1 MRPLT
6 ILLAIALSTASV
18 EAADRYLVATRHA
31 PRATQLRMLQES
43 DEFRSHGIRAFESAD
58 AFAADL
64 TASEVAEL
72 KRSSEIRFITPVFE
86 RHASVEGSDPPLS
99 RQPMAA
105 ALHTEGSPYTSS
117 QTIPYGISLIHAPE
131 LWPLTKGAG
140 PINVAILDTGIDTK
154 HPDLAA
160 NFAGGFNTFTNTD
173 DPTDDNGHGTHVA
186 GTIAAVDNNI
196 GVIGVAP
203 QVRIWSVKVLDK
215 TGIGLDENVVAG
227 LDWVINK
234 KREIGGDW
242 IASLSLGSS
251 QNSPIEEEAFK
262 RVLDDGVVVVAAAGN
277 RSFNDV
283 EFPAA
288 YDGVIGVGAI
298 DSTMALA
305 SFSDHGPHMSVVA
318 PGVRVL
324 STARTGSIS
333 AAGVTLNNG
342 ASVTAATI
350 QGSSRGE
357 INGAYVACGIGNP
370 EDFPASVRGKIALIR
385 RGELTFN
392 QKVRNAEAAGAVSV
406 VIFNKDDSDFRVW
419 TLLRP
424 DCDSIDGCDDPTHP
438 WPIVLAI
445 SAADGQRL
453 LEDPTHIIDM
463 GSWLDDYTI
472 LSGTSMATPHA
483 SGAIAL
489 VWSLAPSASAAR
501 VRDVVLATTTDLGS
515 PGFDLTYGYGLIN
528 PVDAARKLA
537 PGRFQPD
544 RPSPEPPSG
553 RSRVTSTP

>member
-6 ILLAIALSTASV
+6 VLLAIALSTASV
-18 EAADRYLVATRHA
+18 GAADRYLVATRHA

-43 DEFRSHGIRAFESAD
+43 ADSRSHSIRAFESAD

-72 KRSSEIRFITPVFE
+72 KRSSEVRFITPVVE
-86 RHASVEGSDPPLS
+86 RHASVEDS
-99 RQPMAA
+99 RPRLLPQP
-105 ALHTEGSPYTSS
+105 TGSPYSS
-117 QTIPYGISLIHAPE
+117 TQTIPYGISLIHAPD

-140 PINVAILDTGIDTK
+140 PINVVILDTGIDTK
-154 HPDLAA
+154 HPDLAP
-160 NFAGGFNTFTNTD
+160 NFAGGFNTFTNTG

-186 GTIAAVDNNI
+186 GTIAAVDNNF
-196 GVIGVAP
+196 GVVGVAP
-203 QVRIWSVKVLDK
+203 EVRIWSVKVLDK
-215 TGIGLDENVVAG
+215 TGFGFDENVVAG
-227 LDWVINK
+227 VDWVIAK

-242 IASLSLGSS
+242 IMSLSLGSW

-262 RVLDDGVVVVAAAGN
+262 RVIDDGVVVVAAAGN
-277 RSFNDV
+277 RSFPDV

-298 DSTMALA
+298 DSTLALA
-305 SFSDHGPHMSVVA
+305 SFSDHGPHMSIVA

-324 STARTGSIS
+324 STARTGSIP

-342 ASVTAATI
+342 AAVTAAAI

-357 INGAYVACGIGNP
+357 INGPYVACGIGNP

-453 LEDPTHIIDM
+453 LDDPTHVIDM

-472 LSGTSMATPHA
+472 LSGTSMAAPHA

-501 VRDVVLATTTDLGS
+501 VRDVVLSTTTDLGT

-544 RPSPEPPSG
+544 RPSPEPPG
-553 RSRVTSTP
+553 RSRVTSAP

>member
-1 MRPLT
+1 MMRTLS
-6 ILLAIALSTASV
+6 LLLSITLSTASL

-31 PRATQLRMLQES
+31 PLATQLRMLRDS
-43 DEFRSHGIRAFESAD
+43 DEFRSRGIRAFESAD

-64 TASEVAEL
+64 TAGDVAEL
-72 KRSSEIRFITPVFE
+72 KRSSEVRFITPVVE
-86 RHASVEGSDPPLS
+86 RHAFVEDSRPGLS
-99 RQPMAA
+99 LRPDA
-105 ALHTEGSPYTSS
+105 SPYTSK

-160 NFAGGFNTFTNTD
+160 NFAGGYNTFTLTD

-215 TGIGLDENVVAG
+215 IGFGLDENIVAG
-227 LDWVINK
+227 VDWVIRK

-242 IASLSLGSS
+242 IMSLSLGSW

-262 RVLDDGVVVVAAAGN
+262 RVIADGIVVVAAAGN
-277 RSFNDV
+277 RSFPDV
-283 EFPAA
+283 EFPAG

-298 DSTMALA
+298 DSTSTLA
-305 SFSDHGPHMSVVA
+305 SFSDHGPHMSIVA

-324 STARTGSIS
+324 STARTGSIP

-357 INGAYVACGIGNP
+357 MNGPFVACGIGKP
-370 EDFPASVRGKIALIR
+370 EEFPASVRGKIALIR

-392 QKVRNAEAAGAVSV
+392 QKVRNAEGAGAVSV
-406 VIFNKDDSDFRVW
+406 VIYNKDDSDFRAW

-453 LEDPTHIIDM
+453 LDDPSHIIDM
-463 GSWLDDYTI
+463 GSWLDDYTF

-489 VWSLAPSASAAR
+489 VWSLAPSATAAR
-501 VRDVVLATTTDLGS
+501 VRDVVLSTTTDLGS

-537 PGRFQPD
+537 PGKFLPD
-544 RPSPEPPSG
+544 RPSPEPRLGTG
-553 RSRVTSTP
+553 RANSTP

>member
-1 MRPLT
+1 M
-6 ILLAIALSTASV
+6 ALSTASV

-31 PRATQLRMLQES
+31 PRVTQLRMLRDS
-43 DEFRSHGIRAFESAD
+43 DEVRSHAIRPFESAD

-64 TASEVAEL
+64 TPSEVSDL
-72 KRSSEIRFITPVFE
+72 KRSGEVRFVTPVVE
-86 RHASVEGSDPPLS
+86 RHALVDGSLRTMTNGSV
-99 RQPMAA
+99 
-105 ALHTEGSPYTSS
+105 YSS
-117 QTIPYGISLIHAPE
+117 TQTVPYGVTMIHAPE

-140 PINVAILDTGIDTK
+140 PINVAILDTGTDTK

-160 NFAGGFNTFTNTD
+160 NFAGGYNTFTNTN

-196 GVIGVAP
+196 GVVGVAP
-203 QVRIWSVKVLDK
+203 EVRVWSVKVLDK
-215 TGIGLDENVVAG
+215 TGFGLDENVIAG

-234 KREIGGDW
+234 KHEIGGDW
-242 IASLSLGSS
+242 IMSLSLGSS
-251 QNSPIEEEAFK
+251 QNSPVEEEAFK
-262 RVLDDGVVVVAAAGN
+262 RVVVAGVLVVAAAGN
-277 RSFNDV
+277 RGFPDV

-288 YDGVIGVGAI
+288 YDGVIAVGAI
-298 DSTMALA
+298 DSTTALA

-324 STARTGSIS
+324 STARTGSVP

-342 ASVTAATI
+342 SSVTAATI

-357 INGAYVACGIGNP
+357 INGTYVACGIGNP
-370 EDFPASVRGKIALIR
+370 EDFPVSVMGKIALIR

-406 VIFNKDDSDFRVW
+406 VIYNKDDSDFRTW

-424 DCDSIDGCDDPTHP
+424 DCESIDGCDDPTHR
-438 WPIVLAI
+438 WPIVLAV

-453 LEDPTHIIDM
+453 LGDASHTMDM

-472 LSGTSMATPHA
+472 LSGTSMATPHV

-489 VWSLAPSASAAR
+489 VWSLAPSASPER
-501 VRDVVLATTTDLGS
+501 VRDVLLSTTVDLGP

-528 PVDAARKLA
+528 AVDAARKLA
-537 PGRFQPD
+537 PGMFQPD
-544 RPSPEPPSG
+544 KPPEPPSG
-553 RSRVTSTP
+553 RGRATSAP